1 MSSEVS
7 LLKFRIIKSLLAE
20 SNEILFHTK
29 TKLYTA
35 NVETKSWLYSEIQGI
50 LIVSVNY
57 QTKNGKLFIF
67 NEQDLTVEFEIDFYR
82 NFNDA
87 YTVFNPLFHYFEVGN
102 GFVGLKFNSL
112 KKSEELSK
120 LIKSLNEKTLEN
132 ISNSKH
138 TSKVFEI
145 EENYKQMIKSL
156 KKKLE
161 EEYLF
166 KSSVITESIV
176 YLTHSHINKL
186 CQILNFEKNN
196 LVVKASKIDVQKLCD
211 TVLDVEYTDKDN
223 LKISDPRAYAL
234 NLYYNIRNTNH
245 ILGKTFDDDLES
257 KKSIYID
264 SASRHKVIPV
274 SRESKEESKVI
285 QEVTKPIIVNT
296 SVPITKPVVVNTS
309 KGIPSTPIVV
319 TNNSKNVPNIPK
331 VAVVVNNSKGVPG
344 VPKLPNVISIPNIP
358 NIPNIQS
365 IPQPIKTVETEQTGN
380 SNVDRLA
387 EIQKQMGKL
396 KKAEVVPEVPVN
408 TEGNESQNTTS
419 NVLSGGGKKV
429 SMMDELKMKMM
440 GRFKQPQKEERK

>member
-20 SNEILFHTK
+20 NNEILFHTK

-57 QTKNGKLFIF
+57 QTKNGKLFIY
-67 NEQDLTVEFEIDFYR
+67 NEQDLTVEFEIDFYK

-102 GFVGLKFNSL
+102 GFIGLKLNSL

-120 LIKSLNEKTLEN
+120 LIKSLNDKTLEN

-145 EENYKQMIKSL
+145 EENYKLMIKSL

-166 KSSVITESIV
+166 KSSVITDNIV

-196 LVVKASKIDVQKLCD
+196 LVVKASKMDIQKLCD
-211 TVLDVEYTDKDN
+211 TVLDVEYSDKDN

-245 ILGKTFDDDLES
+245 ILGKTYDDDLES

-274 SRESKEESKVI
+274 SKEVKEESKVV
-285 QEVTKPIIVNT
+285 QVPTTT
-296 SVPITKPVVVNTS
+296 SVPTTKPVVVNTS

-365 IPQPIKTVETEQTGN
+365 LPQPTKTVEAEKTGN
-380 SNVDRLA
+380 TNVDRLA
-387 EIQKQMGKL
+387 EIQKQMGNL
-396 KKAEVVPEVPVN
+396 KKAEVVPEVIN
-408 TEGNESQNTTS
+408 NEGNEFQTTTNNVVNT
-419 NVLSGGGKKV
+419 GGKKV

-440 GRFKQPQKEERK
+440 GRFKQPQKEERKCIII